1 MKNISAKNSRTLPSS
16 MRTITSDSTTRSL
29 LPIDT
34 RPIYLQRGL
43 TKKNMEALYLMA
55 FKLYEAQ
62 KVEEALL
69 CFKLMT
75 LLDWSDKRA
84 WLGSAACF
92 ERIKNYTAAIGC
104 YKAAT
109 LADNHDPMPLF
120 RAFHCYLEIQDKEN
134 ALKALETAIQVA
146 ERQADLYSDLKKQAE
161 NIKKALLK

>member
-1 MKNISAKNSRTLPSS
+1 MKNTIAKNSSTLPSS
-16 MRTITSDSTTRSL
+16 MRTMTSDSTPRSF
-29 LPIDT
+29 LPVDT

-43 TKKNMEALYLMA
+43 TKKNMDALYLMA
-55 FKLYEAQ
+55 FKLYEA
-62 KVEEALL
+62 KKAEEALH

-75 LLDWSDKRA
+75 LLDWCDKRA
-84 WLGSAACF
+84 WLGCAACF

-109 LADNHDPMPLF
+109 IADNHDPMPLL
-120 RAFHCYLEIQDKEN
+120 RTFHCYLEIQDKEN

-161 NIKKALLK
+161 NIKKALLQ